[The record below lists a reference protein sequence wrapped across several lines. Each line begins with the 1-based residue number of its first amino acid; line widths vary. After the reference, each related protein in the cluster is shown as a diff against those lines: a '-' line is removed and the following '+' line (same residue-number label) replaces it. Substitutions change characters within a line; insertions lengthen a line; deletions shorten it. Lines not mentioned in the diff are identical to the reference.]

1 MAERGRPVKMSSA
14 RAAVVAVQHVAEVQ
28 QAAGRLP
35 EAADT
40 LRRGLELEEDQERGR
55 RQRQM
60 LREIRLSAGD
70 RAAEQLLARALRL
83 REDPSDDTESYR
95 LRSGPLPGV
104 GLPSLPEVEARLQ
117 APEPELE
124 AEVPGVFV
132 EEPTHGQ
139 SERVWVG
146 EEEAEV
152 VEPVAEVV
160 EPVAAVAVAE
170 ATPEAQPPVEE
181 AAAVDE
187 AEPVTSLSAEASP
200 EPEPV
205 VEREVVGVM
214 AALDEVAFPGTIAAV
229 DGSGS
234 SADEMMVQAEGA
246 EAAGDEEELAKL
258 LIRIARAYAREGRFE
273 AGLDAAHR
281 LLRHAPSDVDAHLVL
296 VELYL
301 ARHWDA
307 LAAEKLMLLNR
318 IAELN
323 DDTATRERLCA
334 VASRAFPSDP
344 RLESLCL

>member
-1 MAERGRPVKMSSA
+1 MKT
-14 RAAVVAVQHVAEVQ
+14 RA
-28 QAAGRLP
+28 
-35 EAADT
+35 T
-40 LRRGLELEEDQERGR
+40 
-55 RQRQM
+55 
-60 LREIRLSAGD
+60 I
-70 RAAEQLLARALRL
+70 
-83 REDPSDDTESYR
+83 PSR
-95 LRSGPLPGV
+95 IACG
-104 GLPSLPEVEARLQ
+104 A
-117 APEPELE
+117 
-124 AEVPGVFV
+124 
-132 EEPTHGQ
+132 
-139 SERVWVG
+139 ERVWVG

-152 VEPVAEVV
+152 VEPVAEVVEPVAEVVEPVAEVVEPEAEVV